1 MTAYSVAEAG
11 PNLSELIDRALKG
24 EGVVITRHGRPVV
37 EIRAVNPAPLQVTE
51 SDIEWLASRRAPARP
66 GVETPSQSL
75 AALRDDGEL

>member
-11 PNLSELIDRALKG
+11 PNLSELIDRALNG

-37 EIRAVNPAPLQVTE
+37 EIRAVDCAPLQVTDR
-51 SDIEWLASRRAPARP
+51 DIEWLASRRSPARE